1 MPTMDVFRNSGLIAS
16 AAFQRQ
22 LMILEDLDGNLR
34 WETDD
39 ELREAG
45 GGTIQIWALRELEG
59 YFIRFVLPTWTLV
72 IDGVMRKHELCEDV
86 SLSGQQVELKFQDYH
101 FVFR

>member
-1 MPTMDVFRNSGLIAS
+1 MDVFRNSALIAS

-39 ELREAG
+39 KLREAG
-45 GGTIQIWALRELEG
+45 GGTIKIWALRELDSLPFKCWG
-59 YFIRFVLPTWTLV
+59 ARWWSRVL
-72 IDGVMRKHELCEDV
+72 
-86 SLSGQQVELKFQDYH
+86 
-101 FVFR
+101 